1 MKALLILLLLP
12 WTVHAQQAGDA
23 RALYQSGNFADSA
36 KLFSDEVQ
44 RRPGDAAP
52 HYNLGNALYRSQL
65 LGPAVAA
72 YLRAW
77 ELDPRDEDIRFNL
90 DFALRKAG
98 EGLYPDE
105 TPLPMFLA
113 FHALSAREAEG
124 LQWIF
129 WWAMLLAACV
139 YVVSERKRE
148 ALRTPLLA
156 LSLAWLCLAGWWG
169 LLAASTPKDL
179 AVTVAPRT
187 ELRNGPGD
195 GFSVGFTA
203 PEGRRVSILDERDGW
218 LEIGVLK
225 EGVKGWVKKES
236 IEKV

>member
-1 MKALLILLLLP
+1 MKALLILLVLP
-12 WTVHAQQAGDA
+12 WSAHAQPSTDA
-23 RALYQSGNFADSA
+23 RALYQSGKYADA
-36 KLFSDEVQ
+36 ARLFSEEVEQ
-44 RRPGDAAP
+44 RPNDAAAQ
-52 HYNLGNALYRSQL
+52 YNLGNALYRSQL
-65 LGPAVAA
+65 LGPAVAS

-105 TPLPMFLA
+105 TPLPLFLA

-129 WWAMLLAACV
+129 WWAMLLGGSLFI
-139 YVVSERKRE
+139 VSERRRE
-148 ALRTPLLA
+148 ALRVPLLA

-195 GFSVGFTA
+195 GYSVGFTA
-203 PEGRRVSILDERDGW
+203 PEGRRVSILGEKEDW

-225 EGVKGWVKKES
+225 EGVKGWVKKGS

>member
-1 MKALLILLLLP
+1 MKALLLLLLLP
-12 WTVHAQQAGDA
+12 WTAHAQPAGDA
-23 RALYQSGNFADSA
+23 RALYQSGKYADAA
-36 KLFSDEVQ
+36 KLFSEEVQ
-44 RRPGDAAP
+44 RRPDDAAAQF
-52 HYNLGNALYRSQL
+52 NLGNALYRSQM

-72 YLRAW
+72 YIRAW

-90 DFALRKAG
+90 DFTLRKAG
-98 EGLYPDE
+98 EGLYPEE

-113 FHALSAREAEG
+113 FHALTTREAEG

-129 WWAMLLAACV
+129 WWAMLLTACV
-139 YVVSERKRE
+139 YVVSERRRE
-148 ALRTPLLA
+148 ALRMPLLA
-156 LSLAWLCLAGWWG
+156 LSLAWLSLAGWWG
-169 LLAASTPKDL
+169 LLAGSTPKDL